1 MEKNKNLEVVNK
13 NDNVIEMEEKK
24 PGLMARIGS
33 GIKNHWKEGVA
44 LILVGIGGYALGK
57 RAGGNSDVEDCDEYE
72 DYIEIDS
79 VYEEA
84 AE

>member
-1 MEKNKNLEVVNK
+1 MEKNKNLEVVN

-24 PGLMARIGS
+24 PNLITRIGS

-44 LILVGIGGYALGK
+44 LILVGLGGYALGK
-57 RAGGNSDVEDCDEYE
+57 KFGNNTNSDDYDEYE
-72 DYIEIDS
+72 DYTETDS
-79 VYEEA
+79 DYEES

>member
-1 MEKNKNLEVVNK
+1 MEKNNLEVVK
-13 NDNVIEMEEKK
+13 NEEVTEVEAKK

-44 LILVGIGGYALGK
+44 LILVGLGGYALGK
-57 RAGGNSDVEDCDEYE
+57 RAGNNADVDDYDEYE
-72 DYIEIDS
+72 DYTEIDS
-79 VYEEA
+79 DYEEA